1 MKNITNQRRSFLSKM
16 LITGVGGVALFSSSA
31 FARGGRNKT
40 SATTLTA
47 EQEASIFF
55 MYQEEKVARDVYI
68 TLGEIYPDENT
79 FASIQLSEQRHIDS
93 VEDLCDKYGISTEGV
108 NEEGVGNFV
117 LDELQELYD
126 KCVSDGEASLLAALK
141 VGELIEITDIKDL
154 VEASVG
160 MPADVQ
166 TVFSNLKEG
175 SESHLDAF
183 QTAISRTQ

>member
-16 LITGVGGVALFSSSA
+16 LITGVSGVALLSSSA
-31 FARGGRNKT
+31 YARGRNKT

-79 FASIQLSEQRHIDS
+79 CASSQLSEQRHIDS
-93 VEDLCDKYGISTEGV
+93 VEGLCDKYGISTEGV
-108 NEEGVGNFV
+108 NEEEVGNFV
-117 LDELQELYD
+117 LEELQGLYD
-126 KCVSDGEASLLAALK
+126 QCVSDGQASLLAALH
-141 VGELIEITDIKDL
+141 VGELIELTDITDL
-154 VEASVG
+154 EEASVG

-175 SESHLDAF
+175 SLSHLDAF
-183 QTAISRTQ
+183 RAAIARTE

>member
-1 MKNITNQRRSFLSKM
+1 M
-16 LITGVGGVALFSSSA
+16 LITSASGIALLSSSTY
-31 FARGGRNKT
+31 ARGRKKA

-47 EQEASIFF
+47 EQEETIFF

-93 VEDLCDKYGISTEGV
+93 VEGLCDKYGISKKGV

-117 LDELQELYD
+117 LDELQDLYD
-126 KCVSDGEASLLAALK
+126 QCVSDGEASLLAALK
-141 VGELIEITDIKDL
+141 VGEFIELTDIKDL
-154 VEASVG
+154 EDAAVG

-175 SESHLDAF
+175 SLSHLDAF
-183 QTAISRTQ
+183 QAAISRTE